1 MSKDSRLGAAYALGA
16 FFLWGIS
23 PLYFKAVDQVPIF
36 EVLAHRILWSV
47 IFLFLLLTAGRRWAL
62 LRAALREPRTLT
74 MLMLSTLVVS
84 VNWFFFIW
92 AIANDRVL
100 ESSLGYYINPLVNVL
115 LGTIFLRERLTKWQM
130 VAVGLAAIGVLNLT
144 LQVGTLPWVS
154 LLLASTFGIYGLIRK
169 TIKVE
174 SVDGLFVETSIV
186 LPLAVGYLVYLAI
199 NGQAAFGSLDLQTDL
214 LLIAAGLVT
223 AIPLIW
229 FTSGARRL
237 NYSTVGLFQYL
248 APTCQFLLAVLAF
261 GEAFTWAHV
270 VTFSCIWTALA
281 IYSTQSWMVARRQR
295 SAIA

>member
-1 MSKDSRLGAAYALGA
+1 MTKETRLGAAYALGA

-23 PLYFKAVDQVPIF
+23 PLYFKAVEQVPIF
-36 EVLAHRILWSV
+36 EVLAHRVLWSV
-47 IFLFLLLTAGRRWAL
+47 VFLFVLLSVSRRWAA
-62 LRAALREPRTLT
+62 LRSALREPRTLS

-92 AIANDRVL
+92 AITNDRVL

-115 LGTIFLRERLTKWQM
+115 LGTIFLRERLTRWQT
-130 VAVGLAAIGVLNLT
+130 VAVCLAAVGVLNLT
-144 LQVGTLPWVS
+144 LQVGTFPWVS

-169 TIKVE
+169 TVKIE

-186 LPLAVGYLVYLAI
+186 LPIAVGYLIYLSS
-199 NGQAAFGSLDLQTDL
+199 NGQGTLGSIDLQTDL

-229 FTSGARRL
+229 FTCGARRL
-237 NYSTVGLFQYL
+237 NYSTIGLFQYL

-270 VTFSCIWTALA
+270 VTFCCIWTALA
-281 IYSTQSWMVARRQR
+281 IYSAQSWLISRRQR

>member
-1 MSKDSRLGAAYALGA
+1 MGAAYALGA

-186 LPLAVGYLVYLAI
+186 LPLAVGYLVYLTI

>member
-1 MSKDSRLGAAYALGA
+1 MSKETRLGAAYALGA

-47 IFLFLLLTAGRRWAL
+47 VFLFLLLTVCRRWMV
-62 LRAALREPRTLT
+62 LRNALREPRTLT

-92 AIANDRVL
+92 AITNDRVL

-115 LGTIFLRERLTKWQM
+115 LGTIFLRERLTRWQT
-130 VAVGLAAIGVLNLT
+130 VAVGLAAVGVLNLT

-154 LLLASTFGIYGLIRK
+154 LLLASTFGVYGLIRK

-174 SVDGLFVETSIV
+174 SVDGLFVETAIV
-186 LPLAVGYLVYLAI
+186 LPVAVGYLAYLAV
-199 NGQAAFGSLDLQTDL
+199 NGQAAFGSLDLETDL

-223 AIPLIW
+223 AVPLIW
-229 FTSGARRL
+229 FTCGARRL

-281 IYSTQSWMVARRQR
+281 IYSAQSWLMARRR
-295 SAIA
+295 SVIA